1 VNRRGW
7 IVLTSIES
15 GDRNLCVDFFEDPD
29 GGFGFEQF
37 RSDPEDGG
45 GWTPISGYSASR
57 YATLVEATERARG
70 VVGWLTSHPS
80 ADRALRTWLDDVATP
95 RATSVERAQDA

>member
-1 VNRRGW
+1 MAGHVNRRGW

-29 GGFGFEQF
+29 GGFGFEQS

-45 GWTPISGYSASR
+45 G
-57 YATLVEATERARG
+57 
-70 VVGWLTSHPS
+70 
-80 ADRALRTWLDDVATP
+80 
-95 RATSVERAQDA
+95 

>member
-15 GDRNLCVDFFEDPD
+15 DDRNLCVDFFEDPD

-37 RSDPEDGG
+37 RADPEDGG
-45 GWTPISGYSASR
+45 EWTPISGYAASR
-57 YATLVEATERARG
+57 YATLVEASESARAAIS
-70 VVGWLTSHPS
+70 WLTHPRG
-80 ADRALRTWLDDVATP
+80 DRALRAWLDQVT
-95 RATSVERAQDA
+95 DAG